1 MQPQQSHAAEADSTD
16 VSSHSR
22 TSNDSVRLSDPL
34 ATKAASKQPA
44 DHDGAAPDSVST
56 VARADLQIPMTP
68 SANPVWV
75 VQSGSP
81 QEGQQQDDQQDGLIT
96 SQGRHR
102 SAAGQ
107 ASSQA
112 GAVLPSI
119 DATPPYSRCRLQR
132 RLNLDASP
140 IDLLTPSTGA
150 ASTVAT
156 PTFSEWSEV
165 CDLTQS

>member
-1 MQPQQSHAAEADSTD
+1 MQPQQSQADSKD
-16 VSSHSR
+16 VSSHSK
-22 TSNDSVRLSDPL
+22 TSDDSVSLSNPL
-34 ATKAASKQPA
+34 ATQAASKQPA
-44 DHDGAAPDSVST
+44 GHDGAAPDSAST
-56 VARADLQIPMTP
+56 VAWADLQIPMTP
-68 SANPVWV
+68 SDNPVWI

-81 QEGQQQDDQQDGLIT
+81 QVGQQHARQQDDLIM

-119 DATPPYSRCRLQR
+119 DATPPHFRCRLQR
-132 RLNLDASP
+132 RLSLGDSP

-156 PTFSEWSEV
+156 PNFSECSEV